1 MKILRFFSLPL
12 LMIFLYSCSS
22 DSDDD
27 PGSDPPVNDITY
39 TKNVKPIIDAR
50 CISCHSNPPTNNAPM
65 SLVTYN
71 NVRSAV
77 TGRDLIGSVESGAM
91 PPSGADL
98 TNAQIQI
105 LKDWQDG
112 GFKE

>member
-1 MKILRFFSLPL
+1 MKKSNL
-12 LMIFLYSCSS
+12 LLIAFLFVFIFACSS
-22 DSDDD
+22 GSDDD
-27 PGSDPPVNDITY
+27 PGGNPPGNDVTY
-39 TKNVKPIIDAR
+39 TINVKPIIDSR

-77 TGRDLIGSVESGAM
+77 TGRDLIGTVESGAM
-91 PPSGADL
+91 PPTGADL
-98 TNAQIQI
+98 SNAQIQI
-105 LKDWQDG
+105 LKDWQEG

>member
-1 MKILRFFSLPL
+1 MKNSK
-12 LMIFLYSCSS
+12 FLFLAVLFVFLNSCSS
-22 DSDDD
+22 NSDDD
-27 PGSDPPVNDITY
+27 PGTNPPDNDITY
-39 TKNVKPIIDAR
+39 SKNVKSIIDSR

-65 SLVTYN
+65 PLVTYQ

-91 PPSGADL
+91 PPSGSDL